1 MRVLILGGTGM
12 LGHKLWQQLAPA
24 HETTVT
30 VRGDAAALDPVAQT
44 LGAPARVIEHVAAD
58 EAGIRRAL
66 QIAHPDAVIN
76 AVGIVKQSDIAS
88 DAAVMHA
95 VNAAFPHLLAEHCRR
110 AGVRLI
116 HISTDCVFAGTNGR
130 YTETDRPDPE
140 DLYGRSKLDGEV
152 TGPGCLTLR
161 TSMIGREL
169 AGQRGLVEWFLA
181 QRGGRVR
188 GFTKAVFSGL
198 STALLARV
206 IADLLERHPHLD
218 GLYHVAAGAVTKHD
232 LLHLLSAAYHL
243 PVTIDAYDGVVLDR
257 SLDGTKFRDAT
268 GFVAP
273 AWPELVRLMAA
284 DPAPYDRWRASRGS

>member
-1 MRVLILGGTGM
+1 
-12 LGHKLWQQLAPA
+12 
-24 HETTVT
+24 
-30 VRGDAAALDPVAQT
+30 
-44 LGAPARVIEHVAAD
+44 
-58 EAGIRRAL
+58 
-66 QIAHPDAVIN
+66 
-76 AVGIVKQSDIAS
+76 
-88 DAAVMHA
+88 
-95 VNAAFPHLLAEHCRR
+95 
-110 AGVRLI
+110 
-116 HISTDCVFAGTNGR
+116 
-130 YTETDRPDPE
+130 
-140 DLYGRSKLDGEV
+140 
-152 TGPGCLTLR
+152 
-161 TSMIGREL
+161 
-169 AGQRGLVEWFLA
+169 
-181 QRGGRVR
+181 VR